1 MKDLVVCL
9 FLWAGAAFTLL
20 GALGTLRMPDL
31 FTRLQAST
39 KAGTLGVSCI
49 MVAAAIHF
57 VDLAV
62 AVRALLVVAFLFLTA
77 PVAAHIIARAA
88 HFTRVPLWSRNTIDE
103 LGDTRRHALTPDAPP
118 TPESKAEP
126 KPEAS
131 SGSNTETPHTPAR
144 TEPPRARPPD

>member
-39 KAGTLGVSCI
+39 KAGTLGVCCI

-62 AVRALLVVAFLFLTA
+62 AVRALLVIAFLFLTA

-88 HFTRVPLWSRNTIDE
+88 HYTRVPLWKRSVMDE
-103 LGDTRRHALTPDAPP
+103 LGEKRRKPIA
-118 TPESKAEP
+118 PESLP
-126 KPEAS
+126 
-131 SGSNTETPHTPAR
+131 PAPGD
-144 TEPPRARPPD
+144 PPLADKQH